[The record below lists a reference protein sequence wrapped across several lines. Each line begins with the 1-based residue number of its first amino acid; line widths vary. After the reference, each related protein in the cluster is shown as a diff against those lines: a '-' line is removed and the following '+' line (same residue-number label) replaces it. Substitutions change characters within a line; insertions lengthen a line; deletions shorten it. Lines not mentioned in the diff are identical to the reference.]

1 MMECNRKK
9 TAFGKKHQEDTD
21 APQHDA
27 AGAGEGH

>member
-27 AGAGEGH
+27 AGAGEDH